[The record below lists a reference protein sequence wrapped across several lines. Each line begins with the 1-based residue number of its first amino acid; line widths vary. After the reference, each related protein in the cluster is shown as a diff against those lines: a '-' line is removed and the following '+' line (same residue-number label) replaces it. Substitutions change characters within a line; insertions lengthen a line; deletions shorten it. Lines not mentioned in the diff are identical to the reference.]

1 MSQYH
6 LSIAYWRSTLS
17 CAHVLCICCCSPSLA
32 CSCSFSVS
40 SGIGCL
46 LIHVRAPAAV
56 SEKVKEG
63 KAHGVEMCGEK
74 LVLFRGKDGKVS
86 GCPSGHHRAC

>member
-1 MSQYH
+1 MLIISCTCVLSLLLSSQ
-6 LSIAYWRSTLS
+6 S
-17 CAHVLCICCCSPSLA
+17 VLFFACTVSL
-32 CSCSFSVS
+32 
-40 SGIGCL
+40 GTGWL
-46 LIHVRAPAAV
+46 LITVCVSAAV

-86 GCPSGHHRAC
+86 CYSAPLLLSS

>member
-1 MSQYH
+1 VF
-6 LSIAYWRSTLS
+6 LGKDWLPITV
-17 CAHVLCICCCSPSLA
+17 CVL
-32 CSCSFSVS
+32 
-40 SGIGCL
+40 
-46 LIHVRAPAAV
+46 AAV

-86 GCPSGHHRAC
+86 CYPAPLLACCCSILHVCKHCMLSCTALM

>member
-1 MSQYH
+1 MS
-6 LSIAYWRSTLS
+6 LGSDW
-17 CAHVLCICCCSPSLA
+17 
-32 CSCSFSVS
+32 
-40 SGIGCL
+40 L
-46 LIHVRAPAAV
+46 LITVCASAAV

-86 GCPSGHHRAC
+86 C